1 MSANANRG
9 LSSGVVFAAIFAS
22 IFLLH
27 VPLLRLP
34 YFWDEAGY
42 YVPAARD
49 LLLTGSVIPHSTPSN
64 AHPPLV
70 MAYLAAGWKLA
81 GYSPSVTR
89 TAMLLLAA
97 FSLLGVFRLARRIAN
112 LETAV
117 AATACTAF
125 YPVFFAQSS
134 MAHVDLAAAGLTIWG
149 LNAYFGARWR
159 TAAWWF
165 SLAVLAKETALLAPL
180 ALLAWEWAC
189 AWADRGERAHH
200 RVTESQRKPKNKV
213 QHVLSVHPGLRGEI
227 YGRRWQAAAWLITPA
242 AVLSVWYAYHYVKTG
257 YVFGNPEFFRYN
269 VAATL
274 NPLRFL
280 LAFGLRLWQAFG
292 YMHLWVLTIAMLL
305 AMLVPPRSDG
315 SIERRRIAIPVQI

>member
-9 LSSGVVFAAIFAS
+9 LSSGVVFAAIFAA

-27 VPLLRLP
+27 APLLRLP

-70 MAYLAAGWKLA
+70 MAYLAGGWKLA

-97 FSLLGVFRLARRIAN
+97 FSLLGVFRLARRVAN

-149 LNAYFGARWR
+149 LDAYLGARWR
-159 TAAWWF
+159 
-165 SLAVLAKETALLAPL
+165 
-180 ALLAWEWAC
+180 
-189 AWADRGERAHH
+189 
-200 RVTESQRKPKNKV
+200 
-213 QHVLSVHPGLRGEI
+213 
-227 YGRRWQAAAWLITPA
+227 AAA
-242 AVLSVWYAYHYVKTG
+242 
-257 YVFGNPEFFRYN
+257 
-269 VAATL
+269 
-274 NPLRFL
+274 
-280 LAFGLRLWQAFG
+280 
-292 YMHLWVLTIAMLL
+292 
-305 AMLVPPRSDG
+305 
-315 SIERRRIAIPVQI
+315 